1 MNGNR
6 FLIDTN
12 ILLYLTGGKLNISV
26 LPDGEFYLSFITELE
41 ALSYPSLTTAEENQL
56 KQFLSEIP
64 VIDITK
70 EIKTQTIAFRKK
82 YHLKLPDAIISA
94 TAFQIGATLITNDK
108 SLQPLK
114 EIKIEAISF
123 G

>member
-12 ILLYLTGGKLNISV
+12 ILLYLTGGKIDSSV
-26 LPDGEFYLSFITELE
+26 LPEGEFYISFITELE
-41 ALSYPSLTTAEENQL
+41 VLSYSSITTAEENQL
-56 KQFLSEIP
+56 KQFLREIP

-70 EIKTQTIAFRKK
+70 EIKNQTIAFRKK

-108 SLQPLK
+108 SLLSLK
-114 EIKIEAISF
+114 EVKAQAINVD
-123 G
+123 

>member
-12 ILLYLTGGKLNISV
+12 ILLYLTGGKIDSSA
-26 LPDGEFYLSFITELE
+26 LPEGEFYISFITELE
-41 ALSYPSLTTAEENQL
+41 VLSYSSITTAEENQL
-56 KQFLSEIP
+56 KQFLREIP

-70 EIKTQTIAFRKK
+70 DIKNQTIAFRKK

-108 SLQPLK
+108 SLLSLK
-114 EIKIEAISF
+114 EVKVQTINVD
-123 G
+123 

>member
-12 ILLYLTGGKLNISV
+12 ILLYLTGGKIASSV
-26 LPDGEFYLSFITELE
+26 LPEGEFHISFITELE
-41 ALSYPSLTTAEENQL
+41 VLSYPSITTAEENQL
-56 KQFLSEIP
+56 KQLLREIP

-70 EIKTQTIAFRKK
+70 EIKNQAIAFRKK

-108 SLQPLK
+108 SLLSLK
-114 EIKIEAISF
+114 EIKVQTINVD
-123 G
+123 

>member
-12 ILLYLTGGKLNISV
+12 ILLYLTGGKIDSSV
-26 LPDGEFYLSFITELE
+26 LPEGEFYISFITELE
-41 ALSYPSLTTAEENQL
+41 VLSYSSITTAEENQL
-56 KQFLSEIP
+56 KQFLLEIP

-70 EIKTQTIAFRKK
+70 EIKNQTIAFRKK
-82 YHLKLPDAIISA
+82 YHLKLPDAIICA

-108 SLQPLK
+108 SLLSLEEVKMQT
-114 EIKIEAISF
+114 INVD
-123 G
+123 